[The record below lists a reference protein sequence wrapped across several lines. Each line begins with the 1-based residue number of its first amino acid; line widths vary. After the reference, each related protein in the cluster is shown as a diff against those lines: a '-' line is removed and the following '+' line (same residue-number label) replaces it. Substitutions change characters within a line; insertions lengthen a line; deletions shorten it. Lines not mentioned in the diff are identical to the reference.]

1 MQPKAENTNIR
12 PELIFALVGQAGVR
26 IENYS
31 HVLQNHLNTFG
42 YHVIVIKLSELLRN
56 YAGWTDAPDTSE
68 ATRITHFQ
76 KMGLNFRIHL
86 ADGAALARAAI
97 VEIREKRAGITGS
110 TERPAPEI
118 AFILDQLKHPAEVEL
133 LRQVYGSS
141 FILLAGHAPKG
152 IRRKSLSDKFK
163 RDQSN
168 DRYADEKA
176 EHIIVEDEK
185 QDNDLGQNTRDTYP
199 LADYFA
205 SFGRPHSENSVIR
218 FIDLL
223 FGHPFHTPLP
233 DEYAMYQAHAG
244 SLRSSDE
251 SRQVGA
257 VIVKLTEN
265 QYKSVRDVDVVAS
278 GMNEV
283 PRRGGGFYW
292 QNESPD
298 GRDQHLKYSEG
309 IERADKIKIGVLTE
323 LIEKLQKQNLLN
335 EKVSAPPHQLARE
348 LLKTLKGTQFMN
360 IGEFMRT
367 VHAEM
372 AALIDSARRG
382 VPVNGLSMYV
392 TTFPCHNCAKH
403 IIAAGLKQV
412 IYLEPYPKSRAE
424 ELHGEEIDLEIID
437 GVAPNEKVAF
447 LAFTGVA
454 PRQYQQLFSMSRRG
468 ARNGLSL
475 RDWEAN
481 KMAISPRYVE
491 KNTAAAYLL
500 AERQEL
506 EKLPVDVYKWDKNA
520 ICPVLT

>member
-1 MQPKAENTNIR
+1 MQSKIENISR

-31 HVLQNHLNTFG
+31 RVLHEHLQTFG
-42 YHVIVIKLSELLRN
+42 YKTVDIRLSDLLQN
-56 YAGWTDAPDTSE
+56 YTGWSNEPDTSE
-68 ATRITHFQ
+68 ATRIMHRQ
-76 KMGLNFRIHL
+76 EMGLGFRKKL
-86 ADGAALARAAI
+86 NDGAALARTAI
-97 VEIREKRAGITGS
+97 AKIREERAKLTGDP
-110 TERPAPEI
+110 EYPAPEL
-118 AFILDQLKHPAEVEL
+118 AFILNQLKHPAEVEL

-152 IRRKSLSDKFK
+152 IRRTSLSD
-163 RDQSN
+163 RLRGDQSGN
-168 DRYADEKA
+168 RLTEDIAKR
-176 EHIIVEDEK
+176 IIDDDEK
-185 QDNDLGQNTRDTYP
+185 QDDTLGQNTRDTYP

-205 SFGRPHSENSVIR
+205 SFGREFSENSTKR

-257 VIVKLTEN
+257 VIVSLKGQSGKVIN
-265 QYKSVRDVDVVAS
+265 VDVVAS

-292 QNESPD
+292 HNESPD
-298 GRDQHLKYSEG
+298 GRDQSLRNRDRLD
-309 IERADKIKIGVLTE
+309 RADNIKVEVLTE
-323 LIEKLQKQNLLN
+323 LLDKFQKQNLLN
-335 EKVSAPPHQLARE
+335 NDVSSIPSHQLARR
-348 LLKTLKGTQFMN
+348 LLPNLKGTQFMN

-372 AALIDSARRG
+372 AALIDGARRG
-382 VPVNGLSMYV
+382 VAVNGLSMYV

-403 IIAAGLKQV
+403 IIAAGLERV
-412 IYLEPYPKSRAE
+412 VYLEPYPKSRAV
-424 ELHGEEIDLEIID
+424 ELHGEEIDLESID
-437 GVAPNEKVAF
+437 GDVLDKKVAF
-447 LAFTGVA
+447 LAFTGIA

-475 RDWEAN
+475 KDWEEK
-481 KMAISPRYVE
+481 KMTLSPRYVE
-491 KNTAAAYLL
+491 KNAAAAYIL

-520 ICPVLT
+520 VCPDNP